1 MAIPQKWTADMSDLT
16 STIFAQMD
24 QGHIESIAGQL
35 GIDPAQA
42 SDAIQQALPL
52 LMGGLAR
59 NATSPQGANALHSA
73 LERDHAGIDIGG
85 LLGSVLGGG
94 GNRRGGGGL
103 GDVLGSVLGG
113 GGPSGAGGGI
123 GDVLGSV
130 LGGGSSVGSA
140 GDGIGGAILGHIFGA
155 RRDHAA
161 RGLGQTSGLGGAGAA
176 QLLAMLAPI
185 VMAAL
190 GNMTKKQGLD
200 ANALSGMLG
209 QENHRLQQSG
219 VGGLLSGVLD
229 SDGDGEISMGEML
242 QAGAGLLGA
251 FGKRS

>member
-1 MAIPQKWTADMSDLT
+1 MSELT
-16 STIFAQMD
+16 SAIFSQMD
-24 QGHIESIAGQL
+24 QSHIESIAGKL

-59 NATSPQGANALHSA
+59 NVTSPQGATALHSA

-85 LLGSVLGGG
+85 LLGSVLGGAG
-94 GNRRGGGGL
+94 G
-103 GDVLGSVLGG
+103 
-113 GGPSGAGGGI
+113 GAGGGI

-130 LGGGSSVGSA
+130 LGGGSSNHSA
-140 GDGIGGAILGHIFGA
+140 AGGIGGAILGHIFGG
-155 RRDHAA
+155 RRDQAA
-161 RGLGQTSGLGGAGAA
+161 QGLGQTSGLGGAGAS

-190 GNMTKKQGLD
+190 GNMTRKQGLD
-200 ANALSGMLG
+200 SNGLSGVLG

-229 SDGDGEISMGEML
+229 SDGDGEVSMGEML

>member
-1 MAIPQKWTADMSDLT
+1 MSELT
-16 STIFAQMD
+16 SAIFSQMD
-24 QGHIESIAGQL
+24 QSHIESIASQL

-59 NATSPQGANALHSA
+59 NATSPQGATALHSA

-94 GNRRGGGGL
+94 GG
-103 GDVLGSVLGG
+103 
-113 GGPSGAGGGI
+113 GAGGGI
-123 GDVLGSV
+123 SDVLGSV
-130 LGGGSSVGSA
+130 LGGGSSNSSA
-140 GDGIGGAILGHIFGA
+140 AGGIGGAILGHIFGG
-155 RRDHAA
+155 RRDQAA
-161 RGLGQTSGLGGAGAA
+161 QGLGQTSGLGGAGAS

-190 GNMTKKQGLD
+190 GNMTRKQGLD
-200 ANALSGMLG
+200 SNGLSGILG

-229 SDGDGEISMGEML
+229 SDGDGEVSMGEML

>member
-1 MAIPQKWTADMSDLT
+1 MSELT
-16 STIFAQMD
+16 SRVFAQLD
-24 QGHIESIAGQL
+24 QSHIESIAQQL

-42 SDAIQQALPL
+42 SDAVQQALPL

-59 NATSPQGANALHSA
+59 NANSPQGAAALHSA

-94 GNRRGGGGL
+94 NGGNSGSGL
-103 GDVLGSVLGG
+103 GDVLGSVLGSSNSQ
-113 GGPSGAGGGI
+113 SG
-123 GDVLGSV
+123 S
-130 LGGGSSVGSA
+130 
-140 GDGIGGAILGHIFGA
+140 GIGGAILGHIFGG
-155 RRDHAA
+155 RRDQAA
-161 RGLGQTSGLGGAGAA
+161 QGLGQTSGLGGAGAA
-176 QLLAMLAPI
+176 QLLAMLAPM

-190 GNMTKKQGLD
+190 GNMTRKQGLD
-200 ANALSGMLG
+200 ANALSGVLG
-209 QENHRLQQSG
+209 QEHHRLQQSS

-229 SDGDGEISMGEML
+229 SDGDGQVSMGEML